1 MLCRL
6 CFAII
11 VLCLASPRVVTHTRS
26 HVDGVYTGAHARDQR
41 PGPRSRVGAR
51 IERLKLIRVYDRRIK
66 PSIYRVSR
74 EDRQLMCRS
83 RALRSAIV
91 GICRVYFSIHTLR
104 NRGRSRDDDY
114 DNDDALS
121 FRGRIRGDSAAR
133 KRTESRSFTS
143 ESFIIKRASL
153 RYNQAR

>member
-1 MLCRL
+1 MFRHY
-6 CFAII
+6 CFMFGLPSRRHSHA
-11 VLCLASPRVVTHTRS
+11 LARRRRVHRRTR
-26 HVDGVYTGAHARDQR
+26 ARPAG

-83 RALRSAIV
+83 RGLRSAIV
-91 GICRVYFSIHTLR
+91 AFAESI
-104 NRGRSRDDDY
+104 SVFIPCEIADDSATTTTT
-114 DNDDALS
+114 NDDALS

-143 ESFIIKRASL
+143 ESFIIKRAF
-153 RYNQAR
+153 APV

>member
-26 HVDGVYTGAHARDQR
+26 HVDGLYTGAHARDQR

-91 GICRVYFSIHTLR
+91 AFAESISVFIPCEIADDRATTTTTTTTMTLCPFAGEYEATLPRESAR
-104 NRGRSRDDDY
+104 NRARLRANRS
-114 DNDDALS
+114 
-121 FRGRIRGDSAAR
+121 
-133 KRTESRSFTS
+133 
-143 ESFIIKRASL
+143 
-153 RYNQAR
+153 

>member
-51 IERLKLIRVYDRRIK
+51 IERLKLIRVYGRRIK

-83 RALRSAIV
+83 RALRSGIV
-91 GICRVYFSIHTLR
+91 AFAESISVFIPCEIADDRATTTTTTMTLCPFAGEYEATLPRESAR
-104 NRGRSRDDDY
+104 NRARLRANRS
-114 DNDDALS
+114 
-121 FRGRIRGDSAAR
+121 
-133 KRTESRSFTS
+133 
-143 ESFIIKRASL
+143 
-153 RYNQAR
+153 

>member
-26 HVDGVYTGAHARDQR
+26 HVDGVYQR

-91 GICRVYFSIHTLR
+91 AFAESISVFIPCEIADDRATTTTTTMTLCPFAGEYEATLPRESAR
-104 NRGRSRDDDY
+104 NRARLRANRS
-114 DNDDALS
+114 
-121 FRGRIRGDSAAR
+121 
-133 KRTESRSFTS
+133 
-143 ESFIIKRASL
+143 
-153 RYNQAR
+153 

>member
-1 MLCRL
+1 MPSVKCSVVYVSPLL
-6 CFAII
+6 FY
-11 VLCLASPRVVTHTRS
+11 VWPPLASSLTRAHTSTACTQAHTRATS
-26 HVDGVYTGAHARDQR
+26 G

-91 GICRVYFSIHTLR
+91 AFAESISVFIPCEIADDRATTTTTTMTLCPFVGEYEATLPRESAR
-104 NRGRSRDDDY
+104 NRARLRANRS
-114 DNDDALS
+114 
-121 FRGRIRGDSAAR
+121 
-133 KRTESRSFTS
+133 
-143 ESFIIKRASL
+143 
-153 RYNQAR
+153 

>member
-1 MLCRL
+1 MFKCQVLSALSFMFRHY
-6 CFAII
+6 CFMFG
-11 VLCLASPRVVTHTRS
+11 LPSRRHS
-26 HVDGVYTGAHARDQR
+26 HVDGMYTGAHAREQR

-91 GICRVYFSIHTLR
+91 AFAESISVFIPCEIADDRGTTTTTTTTMTLCPFVGEYDATLPRESAR
-104 NRGRSRDDDY
+104 NR
-114 DNDDALS
+114 ALVYE
-121 FRGRIRGDSAAR
+121 RIVH
-133 KRTESRSFTS
+133 
-143 ESFIIKRASL
+143 
-153 RYNQAR
+153 N

>member
-1 MLCRL
+1 MFKCQVLSALSFMFRHY
-6 CFAII
+6 CFMFGLPSRRHSHA
-11 VLCLASPRVVTHTRS
+11 LTRRRRVHRRTR
-26 HVDGVYTGAHARDQR
+26 ARPAG

-91 GICRVYFSIHTLR
+91 AFAESISVFIPCEIADDRATTTTTTMTLCPFAGEYEATLPRESAR
-104 NRGRSRDDDY
+104 NRARLRANRS
-114 DNDDALS
+114 
-121 FRGRIRGDSAAR
+121 
-133 KRTESRSFTS
+133 
-143 ESFIIKRASL
+143 
-153 RYNQAR
+153 